1 MSTCTRRSFVPRP
14 QQRSAST
21 GSSVCRSTPPRGSTP
36 TSSTGATTTMKNL
49 KHILFAAT
57 LGSSAIAS
65 ANAFNV
71 NEHDAK
77 APGRAGAVAAT
88 DTDPSAVAFNP
99 GGIAVAEGTNVS
111 VDATIYMATGGYEP
125 IDGSG

>member
-1 MSTCTRRSFVPRP
+1 MT
-14 QQRSAST
+14 
-21 GSSVCRSTPPRGSTP
+21 
-36 TSSTGATTTMKNL
+36 NL
-49 KHILFAAT
+49 KYLLFAAT

-77 APGRAGAVAAT
+77 ATGRAGAVAAT

-99 GGIAVAEGTNVS
+99 GGIAVSEGTNVS

-125 IDGSG
+125 IDGSGKLVNTDAAPTVAPAIFITSRVHDV